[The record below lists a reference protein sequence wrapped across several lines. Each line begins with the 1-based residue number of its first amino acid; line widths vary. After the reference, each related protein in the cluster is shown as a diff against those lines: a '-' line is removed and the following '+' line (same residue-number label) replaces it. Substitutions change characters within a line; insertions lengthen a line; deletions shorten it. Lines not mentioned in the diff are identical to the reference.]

1 MVTPFGENLDSQII
15 LSAIAVYMQLFS
27 GSVQSDITSL
37 LKQRKG
43 FTNISGSSAAIK
55 FGVKLHCFVLFVLQC
70 NALI

>member
-1 MVTPFGENLDSQII
+1 MVTPFGENLDGQTIV
-15 LSAIAVYMQLFS
+15 SAIVVYIQLFS

-37 LKQRKG
+37 LKQRKC
-43 FTNISGSSAAIK
+43 FTNISDSSAAIT